1 MGNVNM
7 EATQIHFRGT
17 GGGTVAQKLQ
27 ALADA
32 IDGMPTFT
40 SNDRDFLDDW
50 ESILPISDEVPEGQ
64 YVLSATKSELGATYS
79 WEEPESGIINY
90 STTEQATG
98 QKWIDGKDIYTKMIV
113 VDNPEYTQVGQ
124 IYESSLPFDMTGLDT
139 VLVEWCQALT
149 STSARPLNNCRTDI
163 DTFGYYTTRKPNND
177 IYVAVSSNTYT
188 KFIAKVIYTKAS
200 A

>member
-32 IDGMPTFT
+32 IENMPTFT

-90 STTEQATG
+90 STTEQNTG
-98 QKWIDGKDIYTKMIV
+98 QKWIDGRDIYSKTINFGAFPNATSKSVAHGIDNLNLLIKIDSIAYDGISYMTVPLVYARDDAALNTRLLVNDTNIV
-113 VDNPEYTQVGQ
+113 
-124 IYESSLPFDMTGLDT
+124 
-139 VLVEWCQALT
+139 
-149 STSARPLNNCRTDI
+149 
-163 DTFGYYTTRKPNND
+163 
-177 IYVAVSSNTYT
+177 VSSNSDRSNITQCYVTLYYT
-188 KFIAKVIYTKAS
+188 KSTT
-200 A
+200 

>member
-27 ALADA
+27 SLADT
-32 IDGMPTFT
+32 IDNMPTFT

-64 YVLSATKSELGATYS
+64 YALTATKSELGATYS
-79 WEEPESGIINY
+79 WEEPETGIINY
-90 STTEQATG
+90 STTEQKTG
-98 QKWIDGKDIYTKMIV
+98 QKWIDGKDIYTKLIV
-113 VDNPEYTQVGQ
+113 VENPEYTQVGQ
-124 IYESSLPFDMTGLDT
+124 IYESSMPFDVTGLDT
-139 VLVEWCQALT
+139 VLVEWLQVLT
-149 STSARPLNNCRTDI
+149 STTSRPLNDSRTDI
-163 DTFGYYTTRKPNND
+163 DAFGYYVLRKHLND
-177 IYVAVSSNTYT
+177 IYIAVSANDYT

-200 A
+200 E